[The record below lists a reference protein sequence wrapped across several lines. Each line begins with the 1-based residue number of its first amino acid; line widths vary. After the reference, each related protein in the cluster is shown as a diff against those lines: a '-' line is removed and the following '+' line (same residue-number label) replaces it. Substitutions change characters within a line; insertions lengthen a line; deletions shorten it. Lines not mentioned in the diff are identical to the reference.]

1 MHRSLFPALIVIVVA
16 TMAAPAYAAPQD
28 GYEQLLRRLE
38 TAEAR
43 IKELETSPTSRASS
57 LPVSSISYGEDEEKS
72 LAREHEDLAKRHEK
86 LSKEWGKFQE
96 GEARKKAD
104 AAKKPTFKIGGRIH
118 ADFWDFV
125 DDDGGV
131 GFFENSDPTSARFG
145 QDPNDRFT
153 FRRIRLEMK
162 GDILDWGYWRTQV
175 DFNNPSSAEIKDVF
189 IGWKNLPFNQ
199 RLQLGNQKR
208 PIGLD
213 HLNSSRFNVFIE
225 RPFVVETFNEDA
237 RRPGLTMYGQSD
249 DEKYI
254 WAYGAYF
261 LENLTRDGRT
271 IGDSRQMSVNGR
283 IATSPW
289 YDEASGGRGYFHF
302 ALSGMWGFPDAD
314 AGAIDQSSNEGRF
327 RTRPEARSS
336 SRWLD
341 TGRIAGIDNYA
352 IAGVESILN
361 VGPMQLV
368 GEYQVN
374 SVQRDSG
381 CEDTMFH
388 GGYVYLSYFLTG
400 EHIPYTRSSGTIGRV
415 KPLENFFL
423 VDTCDGGRGHGWGAL
438 NVALRYSYLDI
449 SDADVLGGVGESVTL
464 GLNWWWTP
472 YSRLQF
478 NLIYGDIDQRNVGG
492 VTSGDYV
499 IAGARFAV
507 DF

>member
-1 MHRSLFPALIVIVVA
+1 MRRFDSFGTRWCRYLLPSLIIAFVA
-16 TMAAPAYAAPQD
+16 QASN
-28 GYEQLLRRLE
+28 
-38 TAEAR
+38 AEDIGADSE
-43 IKELETSPTSRASS
+43 IAKELERLEKSFSDQISDLGDDISAIADDKSIVHSGSS
-57 LPVSSISYGEDEEKS
+57 KATMKVVGRVHIDYWGFPQSEPGIDALEGGPDGPQDRLNFRRMRFGVRGDLPSNMEYRIEMEFAGGNNSEFRDAWLGWKELPV
-72 LAREHEDLAKRHEK
+72 LQK
-86 LSKEWGKFQE
+86 LL
-96 GEARKKAD
+96 
-104 AAKKPTFKIGGRIH
+104 I
-118 ADFWDFV
+118 
-125 DDDGGV
+125 
-131 GFFENSDPTSARFG
+131 
-145 QDPNDRFT
+145 
-153 FRRIRLEMK
+153 
-162 GDILDWGYWRTQV
+162 
-175 DFNNPSSAEIKDVF
+175 
-189 IGWKNLPFNQ
+189 
-199 RLQLGNQKR
+199 GNQKR
-208 PIGLD
+208 PYGYD

-225 RPFVVETFNEDA
+225 RPFVIETFNEDA

-381 CEDTMFH
+381 FEDTMFH

-400 EHIPYTRSSGTIGRV
+400 EHIPYSRSSGTVGRV
-415 KPLENFFL
+415 KPFENFFL

-478 NLIYGDIDQRNVGG
+478 NLIYGDIDQRNVAG